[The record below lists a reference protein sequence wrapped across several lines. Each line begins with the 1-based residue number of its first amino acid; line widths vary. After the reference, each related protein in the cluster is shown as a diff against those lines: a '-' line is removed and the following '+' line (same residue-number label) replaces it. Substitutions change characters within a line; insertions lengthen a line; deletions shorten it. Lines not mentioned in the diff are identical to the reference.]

1 MGIPGDSRRDS
12 GTIYKLF
19 VVQNEAYI
27 YNIAVKYKNARRASL
42 GDLVI
47 GI

>member
-19 VVQNEAYI
+19 VVQNDTPMNEI
-27 YNIAVKYKNARRASL
+27 IFTHLIFSL
-42 GDLVI
+42 R
-47 GI
+47 